1 MCNMNKILEKAKELV
16 AMLEEKEISDKVE
29 LSTVSPGCVIDLG
42 EDEFVVLDHDDGGT
56 LIISKGFMEENVKFG
71 DNTDFNG
78 SNVQRVLY
86 EDILPKIEA
95 TVGKD
100 NVLSQTVKLTT
111 VDNQNIYED
120 VTGRIRLLTFDEVRK
135 YNPLIVNKDLC
146 ICMESLGDK
155 TFDSEC
161 NKWTSSNLR
170 NYLNTEIYKKIC
182 EEIGEENVIEF
193 ERNLLSL
200 DGQTEY
206 GACKDFVSLISIDE
220 YRTYRSLIPNFD
232 EWWWMLSPYSTKCNE
247 DSSYVSVVSPVGGI
261 NFGNYVN
268 SIGVR
273 PVCILKSNIFVSLG
287 GKFDEK

>member
-1 MCNMNKILEKAKELV
+1 
-16 AMLEEKEISDKVE
+16 
-29 LSTVSPGCVIDLG
+29 
-42 EDEFVVLDHDDGGT
+42 
-56 LIISKGFMEENVKFG
+56 MEENVKFG

-120 VTGRIRLLTFDEVRK
+120 
-135 YNPLIVNKDLC
+135 
-146 ICMESLGDK
+146 K

-206 GACKDFVSLISIDE
+206 GA
-220 YRTYRSLIPNFD
+220 Y
-232 EWWWMLSPYSTKCNE
+232 
-247 DSSYVSVVSPVGGI
+247 
-261 NFGNYVN
+261 
-268 SIGVR
+268 
-273 PVCILKSNIFVSLG
+273 ILR
-287 GKFDEK
+287 

>member
-135 YNPLIVNKDLC
+135 YNPLIVNKDLDDYWWT
-146 ICMESLGDK
+146 M
-155 TFDSEC
+155 TP
-161 NKWTSSNLR
+161 WTSNDR
-170 NYLNTEIYKKIC
+170 WKYPI
-182 EEIGEENVIEF
+182 
-193 ERNLLSL
+193 
-200 DGQTEY
+200 
-206 GACKDFVSLISIDE
+206 A
-220 YRTYRSLIPNFD
+220 
-232 EWWWMLSPYSTKCNE
+232 
-247 DSSYVSVVSPVGGI
+247 VVSPVGGFS
-261 NFGNYVN
+261 NWSCDYG
-268 SIGVR
+268 SGVR
-273 PVCILKSNIFVSLG
+273 PVLYLKSNIFVSLG